1 MARQDYGNPLTA
13 PVLQPGSKLSNDGYG
28 LLTAT
33 CVWKANKDND
43 LSVGNRG
50 STCPINAALTAHK
63 FSVSYDNLGMATITV
78 DYIGIDPTVNSGTY
92 TNPEVGAS
100 NGLTSENI
108 TTNPNFFTDG
118 GDGYDGVIAGA
129 AGSYTQS
136 PIGPL
141 VEIKNVDDFITVIT
155 GYNGDGS
162 PITALVNKKQSYIG
176 LNGACF
182 EDVNGGRFIGFV
194 KASEKHFYGKTN
206 YLAPQSSF
214 SGHFYTSEAS
224 EVNHMLRFLGTTS
237 RDNDWS
243 STMPMIV
250 PSYAGTSWLSSTENG
265 SYNQLLLSQVNVQDY
280 GLLYKVN
287 YEVRYSVVGWTDK
300 VYRDNRLMP

>member
-1 MARQDYGNPLTA
+1 MARQDYGNNLNA
-13 PVLQPGSKLSNDGYG
+13 PVLQPGGKLSNDGYG

-33 CVWKANKDND
+33 CVWKANTNND

-50 STCPINAALTAHK
+50 STCPINAACAAHK
-63 FSVSYDNLGMATITV
+63 FSVSYDALGMAIITV
-78 DYIGIDPTVNSGTY
+78 DYIGIDPDVNEGVY

-108 TTNPNFFTDG
+108 TTNPNFFTAG
-118 GDGYDGVIAGA
+118 GDGYAGVIAGA

-141 VEIKNVDDFITVIT
+141 VEIKNTADFISVIT

-182 EDVNGGRFIGFV
+182 EDPQGGRFIGFV
-194 KASEKHFYGKTN
+194 KAADKHFYGKTN
-206 YLAPQSSF
+206 YLAPTSSF
-214 SGHFYTSEAS
+214 SGHFYTTEAS
-224 EVNHMLRFLGTTS
+224 EVHNMMDYLGTTS

-243 STMPMIV
+243 SVLPNII
-250 PSYAGTSWLSSTENG
+250 PDYAGTSWVSSVANG
-265 SYNQLLLSQVNVQDY
+265 SFNQLLLSQVNVQDY

-287 YEVRYSVVGWTDK
+287 YEVRYSVVGWHDK
-300 VYRDNRLMP
+300 VYRDNRLI

>member
-13 PVLQPGSKLSNDGYG
+13 PVLQPGGKLSNDGYG

-50 STCPINAALTAHK
+50 STCPINGACAAHK

-78 DYIGIDPTVNSGTY
+78 DYIGIDPAVNEGTY
-92 TNPEVGAS
+92 TNPEVAAS

-108 TTNPNFFTDG
+108 TTNPNFFEEG
-118 GDGYDGVIAGA
+118 GDGYVDPIAGPP
-129 AGSYTQS
+129 GSFEQS
-136 PIGPL
+136 PLGPL
-141 VEIKNVDDFITVIT
+141 VEIKEPSE
-155 GYNGDGS
+155 Y
-162 PITALVNKKQSYIG
+162 ITAIVAGKTVVINKKQSYIG

-182 EDVNGGRFIGFV
+182 ESSNGGRFIGFV
-194 KASEKHFYGKTN
+194 DPEAKHFYGKTN

-214 SGHFYTSEAS
+214 SGHFYTTESS
-224 EVNHMLRFLGTTS
+224 EVSNMLSYLGTTS

-243 STMPMIV
+243 SVLPRII
-250 PSYAGTSWLSSTENG
+250 PDYAGTTWLSSAENG
-265 SYNQLLLSQVNVQDY
+265 SFNQLLLSQVNVQDY

-287 YEVRYSVVGWTDK
+287 YEVRYSVQGWNDA
-300 VYRDNRLMP
+300 VYRDNRLM

>member
-1 MARQDYGNPLTA
+1 MARIDNGDNLDA
-13 PVLQPGSKLSNDGYG
+13 PVQQPGGKLSNDGYG

-33 CVWKANKDND
+33 VVWKANSDND

-50 STCPINAALTAHK
+50 STCPINAALAAHK
-63 FSVSYDNLGMATITV
+63 FSVSYDSLGIATITV
-78 DYIGIDPTVNSGTY
+78 DYIGIDPDVNGGTY

-108 TTNPNFFTDG
+108 TTNPNFFTSG

-136 PIGPL
+136 PVGPL
-141 VEIKNVDDFITVIT
+141 VEIKDPAEYVEVLRGKSVAI
-155 GYNGDGS
+155 
-162 PITALVNKKQSYIG
+162 VNKKQSFIG

-194 KASEKHFYGKTN
+194 KPADKHFYGKTN

-214 SGHFYTSEAS
+214 SGHFYTTEDS
-224 EVNHMLRFLGTTS
+224 EVRNMMDYLGTTS

-243 STMPMIV
+243 SVLPKII
-250 PSYAGTSWLSSTENG
+250 PDYAGTSWISSAANG
-265 SYNQLLLSQVNVQDY
+265 AFNQLLLSQVNVQDY

-287 YEVRYSVVGWTDK
+287 YEVRYSVVGWHDK
-300 VYRDNRLMP
+300 VYRDNRLI

>member
-1 MARQDYGNPLTA
+1 MARQDYGNNLTA
-13 PVLQPGSKLSNDGYG
+13 PVLQPGGKLSNDGYG

-33 CVWKANKDND
+33 CVWKANTNND

-50 STCPINAALTAHK
+50 STCPINAACAAHK
-63 FSVSYDNLGMATITV
+63 FSVSYDALGMAIITV
-78 DYIGIDPTVNSGTY
+78 DYIGIDPDVNEGVY

-108 TTNPNFFTDG
+108 TTNPNFFTAG
-118 GDGYDGVIAGA
+118 GDGYAGVIAGA

-141 VEIKNVDDFITVIT
+141 VEIKNTADFISVIT

-182 EDVNGGRFIGFV
+182 EDPQGGRFIGFV
-194 KASEKHFYGKTN
+194 KAADKHFYGKTN
-206 YLAPQSSF
+206 YLAPTSSF
-214 SGHFYTSEAS
+214 SGHFYTTEAS
-224 EVNHMLRFLGTTS
+224 EVHNMMDYLGTTS

-243 STMPMIV
+243 SVLPNII
-250 PSYAGTSWLSSTENG
+250 PDYAGTSWVSSVANG
-265 SYNQLLLSQVNVQDY
+265 SFNQLLLSQVNVQDY

-287 YEVRYSVVGWTDK
+287 YEVRYSVVGWHDK
-300 VYRDNRLMP
+300 VYRDNRLI

>member
-1 MARQDYGNPLTA
+1 MARQDYGNNLNV
-13 PVLQPGSKLSNDGYG
+13 PVQQPGGKLTNDGYG

-33 CVWKANKDND
+33 VVWKANSDYD

-50 STCPINAALTAHK
+50 SSCPISPACNAHK
-63 FSVSYDNLGMATITV
+63 FAVSYDALGMAIITV
-78 DYIGIDPTVNSGTY
+78 DYIGIDPEVNGGTY

-108 TTNPNFFTDG
+108 TTNPNFFTAG
-118 GDGYDGVIAGA
+118 GDGYAAAIAGA

-141 VEIKNVDDFITVIT
+141 VEIKDVDDYIEVIT
-155 GYNGDGS
+155 GINGDGS
-162 PITALVNKKQSYIG
+162 PITALVNKKQSYVG
-176 LNGACF
+176 SNGACF
-182 EDVNGGRFIGFV
+182 ESENGGRFIGFV
-194 KASEKHFYGKTN
+194 DPQYKHFYGKTN

-214 SGHFYTSEAS
+214 SGHFYTTEAS
-224 EVNHMLRFLGTTS
+224 EVHNMMDYLGTTS

-243 STMPMIV
+243 SVLPRII
-250 PSYAGTSWLSSTENG
+250 PNYAGTSWVSSAANG
-265 SYNQLLLSQVNVQDY
+265 SFNQLLLSQVNVQDY

-287 YEVRYSVVGWTDK
+287 YEVRYSVVGWHDK
-300 VYRDNRLMP
+300 VYRDNRLI

>member
-1 MARQDYGNPLTA
+1 MARQDYGNNLTA
-13 PVLQPGSKLSNDGYG
+13 PVLQPGGKLSNDGYG

-33 CVWKANKDND
+33 CVWKANTDND

-50 STCPINAALTAHK
+50 STCPINAALAAHK

-78 DYIGIDPTVNSGTY
+78 DYIGIDPTVNEGVY
-92 TNPEVGAS
+92 TNPEVAAS

-108 TTNPNFFTDG
+108 TSNPNFFEPG

-129 AGSYTQS
+129 PGTYVQS

-141 VEIKNVDDFITVIT
+141 VEIKSPSDFITVIT
-155 GYNGDGS
+155 GS
-162 PITALVNKKQSYIG
+162 TIVKVNKKQSYIG
-176 LNGACF
+176 QNGSCF

-194 KASEKHFYGKTN
+194 NPNFKHLYGKTN

-214 SGHFYTSEAS
+214 SGHFYTTETL
-224 EVNHMLRFLGTTS
+224 EVKNMMDYLGTTS

-243 STMPMIV
+243 SVLPKIV
-250 PSYAGTSWLSSTENG
+250 PDYAGTSWVSTAVNG
-265 SYNQLLLSQVNVQDY
+265 EYNQLLLSQVNVQDY
-280 GLLYKVN
+280 GSLYKVN
-287 YEVRYSVVGWTDK
+287 YEVRYSVQGWSDK
-300 VYRDNRLMP
+300 VYRDNRLI

>member
-1 MARQDYGNPLTA
+1 MARIDNGDNLDA
-13 PVLQPGSKLSNDGYG
+13 PVQQPGGKLSNDGYG

-33 CVWKANKDND
+33 VVWKANSDND

-50 STCPINAALTAHK
+50 STCPINAALAAHK
-63 FSVSYDNLGMATITV
+63 FSVSYDSLGIATITV
-78 DYIGIDPTVNSGTY
+78 DYIGIDPDVNGGTY

-136 PIGPL
+136 PVGPL
-141 VEIKNVDDFITVIT
+141 VEIKDPAEYVEVLRGKSVAI
-155 GYNGDGS
+155 
-162 PITALVNKKQSYIG
+162 VNKKQSFIG

-194 KASEKHFYGKTN
+194 KPADKHFYGKTN

-214 SGHFYTSEAS
+214 SGHFYTTEDS
-224 EVNHMLRFLGTTS
+224 EVRNMMDYLGTTS

-243 STMPMIV
+243 SVLPKII
-250 PSYAGTSWLSSTENG
+250 PDYAGTSWISSAANG
-265 SYNQLLLSQVNVQDY
+265 AFNQLLLSQVNVQDY

-287 YEVRYSVVGWTDK
+287 YEVRYSVVGWHDK
-300 VYRDNRLMP
+300 VYRDNRLI

>member
-1 MARQDYGNPLTA
+1 MARQDYGNNLTA
-13 PVLQPGSKLSNDGYG
+13 PVLQPGGKLSNDGYG

-33 CVWKANKDND
+33 CVWKANTNND

-108 TTNPNFFTDG
+108 TTNPNFFTPG

-129 AGSYTQS
+129 SGTYTQS

-141 VEIKNVDDFITVIT
+141 VEIKNTADFISVIT

>member
-1 MARQDYGNPLTA
+1 MARQDYGNNLNA
-13 PVLQPGSKLSNDGYG
+13 PVLQPGGKLSNDGYG

-33 CVWKANKDND
+33 CVWKANTNND

-50 STCPINAALTAHK
+50 STCPINAALAAHK
-63 FSVSYDNLGMATITV
+63 FSVSYDALGMAIITV
-78 DYIGIDPTVNSGTY
+78 DYIGIDPDVNGGVY

-108 TTNPNFFTDG
+108 TTNPNFFTAG
-118 GDGYDGVIAGA
+118 GDGYAGVIAGA

-141 VEIKNVDDFITVIT
+141 VEIKNTADFITVIT

-162 PITALVNKKQSYIG
+162 PITALVNKKQSYMG

-182 EDVNGGRFIGFV
+182 EDPQGGRFIGFV
-194 KASEKHFYGKTN
+194 KAADKHFYGKTN
-206 YLAPQSSF
+206 YLAPTSSF
-214 SGHFYTSEAS
+214 SGHFYTTEAS
-224 EVNHMLRFLGTTS
+224 EVHNMMDYLGTTS

-243 STMPMIV
+243 SVLPNII
-250 PSYAGTSWLSSTENG
+250 PDYAGTSWVSSVANG
-265 SYNQLLLSQVNVQDY
+265 SFNQLLLSQVNVQDY

-287 YEVRYSVVGWTDK
+287 YEVRYSVVGWHDK
-300 VYRDNRLMP
+300 VYRDNRLI